1 MSLVALATVDI
12 PKNITRPQVT
22 RTMKRTLI
30 NQRTFDLW
38 RLPDDGVAGLI
49 HGVLHGVGLGKF

>member
-22 RTMKRTLI
+22 RTMKRTVI

-38 RLPDDGVAGLI
+38 RLPDDGVAGGVP
-49 HGVLHGVGLGKF
+49 GVLPGVGVGQF

>member
-1 MSLVALATVDI
+1 
-12 PKNITRPQVT
+12 
-22 RTMKRTLI
+22 MKRTLI